1 MATTYFWQDELA
13 AGQVRLGLTQEAQ
26 EALGKIKFVDLPE
39 IGTSLT
45 VGKPFLSVEAE
56 KAVLDLEAPLA
67 GTVVDVQSCCDFSQR
82 KKSSRVNDNDSA
94 AFDFWKR
101 LLTLP

>member
-1 MATTYFWQDELA
+1 MGCHGFNQ
-13 AGQVRLGLTQEAQ
+13 
-26 EALGKIKFVDLPE
+26 I
-39 IGTSLT
+39 
-45 VGKPFLSVEAE
+45 SVSN
-56 KAVLDLEAPLA
+56 
-67 GTVVDVQSCCDFSQR
+67 QSCCDFSQR

>member
-13 AGQVRLGLTQEAQ
+13 AGQVRLGLTQEAQEAQ

-67 GTVVDVQSCCDFSQR
+67 GTVVDVHRELSD
-82 KKSSRVNDNDSA
+82 KPALLDETDHNDNWVVTVST
-94 AFDFWKR
+94 K
-101 LLTLP
+101 

>member
-13 AGQVRLGLTQEAQ
+13 AGQVRLGLTEDAQ
-26 EALGKIKFVDLPE
+26 ETLGKIKFVDLPQV
-39 IGTSLT
+39 GTSLT

-67 GTVVDVQSCCDFSQR
+67 GTVVDVHQELGD
-82 KKSSRVNDNDSA
+82 KPA
-94 AFDFWKR
+94 
-101 LLTLP
+101 LLDETDHNHNWVVTVSTK

>member
-67 GTVVDVQSCCDFSQR
+67 GTVVDVHRELSD
-82 KKSSRVNDNDSA
+82 KPALLDETDHNDNWVVTGST
-94 AFDFWKR
+94 K
-101 LLTLP
+101 

>member
-39 IGTSLT
+39 IGTILT
-45 VGKPFLSVEAE
+45 VGKPFLSVEA
-56 KAVLDLEAPLA
+56 
-67 GTVVDVQSCCDFSQR
+67 
-82 KKSSRVNDNDSA
+82 
-94 AFDFWKR
+94 
-101 LLTLP
+101 